1 MQYQEIYRQG
11 TEALKRARIEEAAL
25 DARLLLE
32 EICGTDRTALYAHGG
47 RELTEEQERRYLE
60 SIVSRSKR
68 IPLQHILGKTEF
80 MGLTF
85 EVNQDVL
92 CPRPDTEILVEE
104 VLKHLH
110 DGMRIL
116 DIGTGS
122 GCILLSL
129 LHYSNDCR
137 GVVAD
142 ISEKALRTARANA
155 ERLSAEGVSFAES
168 DLFAEIEGQFE
179 IIVSNPPYIRRA
191 DIENLMPE
199 VRDHDPRTALD
210 GGEDGLFFYREITAG
225 AKDHLPRGGMLFY
238 EIGYDQGEAVRRIME
253 ESGFREI
260 EIVKDFSGLDRVV
273 FGTLYACGRS
283 GVPV

>member
-11 TEALKRARIEEAAL
+11 ASILKKAGIEEASL

-32 EICGTDRTALYAHGG
+32 EICDTDRTALYAHGDK
-47 RELTEEQERRYLE
+47 ELSPEQEKQYLE
-60 SIVSRSKR
+60 WINLRAKR
-68 IPLQHILGKTEF
+68 IPLQHILGETEF

-85 EVNQDVL
+85 LVNEDVL
-92 CPRPDTEILVEE
+92 CPRPDTEVLVEE

-137 GVVAD
+137 GVGAD
-142 ISEKALRTARANA
+142 ISGKALQIAKENA
-155 ERLSAEGVSFAES
+155 ERLSIEQVCFVES
-168 DLFAEIEGQFE
+168 DLFEKVEGQFE
-179 IIVSNPPYIRRA
+179 IIVSNPPYIKSG

-199 VRDHDPRTALD
+199 VRDHDPYAALD
-210 GGEDGLFFYREITAG
+210 GGTDGLFFYREITEK
-225 AKDHLPRGGMLFY
+225 AKDYLPGGGMLFY

-253 ESGFREI
+253 EGGFREV
-260 EIVKDFSGLDRVV
+260 EIVKDFSGFDRVV
-273 FGTLYACGRS
+273 FGTLYVG
-283 GVPV
+283 GY